1 MTIRRLLVFGVCA
14 VGVAVLYA
22 APSLTRSP
30 HLTAGP
36 GPVDEPSVRAS
47 DRPSSRS
54 VRPASSGSTPRSEAR
69 PASAS
74 AGTEQAQPADPQPS
88 GGEPPRRGATAGHP
102 ASGAHDRVAP
112 APVRDIVTAS
122 VTKDRLTLSWPPA
135 DDNIAVTGYR
145 VWLDGFAVATTTT
158 TRATVSWFNNDAEQ
172 HVVQV
177 KALDAAGN
185 ESPSSP
191 TVLVARPTPQ
201 PDVPATTPAPPGSP
215 APRPPSS
222 SATPT
227 PEPSAAPPSTS
238 VPVPSPSGAA
248 STASQP
254 GRAELVSSPQPSSSA
269 GVR

>member
-1 MTIRRLLVFGVCA
+1 MTVRRLLVFGVCA
-14 VGVAVLYA
+14 VGVVVLYA

-30 HLTAGP
+30 HPTAGP

-47 DRPSSRS
+47 DSSSRS

-69 PASAS
+69 PASSS
-74 AGTEQAQPADPQPS
+74 AGTEQTEPAEPQPS
-88 GGEPPRRGATAGHP
+88 RGEPPRRGATAGDP

-112 APVRDIVTAS
+112 APVGNIVTAS
-122 VTKDRLTLSWPPA
+122 MTEDRLTLSWPPA
-135 DDNIAVTGYR
+135 DDNVAVTGYR

-158 TRATVSWFNNDAEQ
+158 TRATVSWFNDDAEK

-185 ESPSSP
+185 ESLSSP

-201 PDVPATTPAPPGSP
+201 PNEPATTPATPGP
-215 APRPPSS
+215 AAPST

-227 PEPSAAPPSTS
+227 PEPSAAPPSTPTAT
-238 VPVPSPSGAA
+238 PVPSPSGAA
-248 STASQP
+248 STASKP
-254 GRAELVSSPQPSSSA
+254 NRDELVSSPQPPSSA
-269 GVR
+269 SVR